1 MSLQNIIPILVQQV
15 MPRAVATG
23 LFVSLCTAQAPSGN
37 KTPYGQPDGTYVN
50 VSGLVDIVCMDAVLE
65 TGTIEA
71 TEVKELQDIMSKAFR
86 HVVLNGWY
94 PQFIPGAAIG
104 WRVLVD
110 GIIYDLLGAEQD
122 SQSTQTRLKLQLV
135 TVAAP

>member
-1 MSLQNIIPILVQQV
+1 MLQNIVSVLVQQV
-15 MPRAVATG
+15 MPQAVASG
-23 LFVSLCTAQAPSGN
+23 LFDSLCTAQAPGGST
-37 KTPYGQPDGTYVN
+37 TPYGQPDGTFVN
-50 VSGLVDIVCMDAVLE
+50 VSGLVNIPCMDAVLS

-104 WRVLVD
+104 WRVVVD
-110 GIIYDLLGAEQD
+110 GIVYDLLGAEQD
-122 SQSTQTRLKLQLV
+122 SQNSQTRLKLQLV
-135 TVAAP
+135 TVAA

>member
-1 MSLQNIIPILVQQV
+1 MLQNLVSVLVQQV
-15 MPRAVATG
+15 MPQAVATG
-23 LFVSLCTAQAPSGN
+23 LFVSLCTAQAPAGT
-37 KTPYGQPDGTYVN
+37 KTPYGQPDGTFSN
-50 VSGLVDIVCMDAVLE
+50 VAGLVNIPCMDSVLA

-104 WRVLVD
+104 WRVIVD
-110 GIIYDLLGAEQD
+110 GIVYDLLGAEQD
-122 SQSTQTRLKLQLV
+122 SQSSQTRLKLQLV
-135 TVAAP
+135 TVAA